1 MPTVDITEYDKLASD
16 QHGNVILAGQEPSRG
31 TQQVSITAGS
41 VQSTALR
48 DTTRF
53 VRIHTDGAVRVA
65 FGTNPTAA
73 GSSQRMA
80 ANSTEFFGVQP
91 GTKIAVIQTT

>member
-1 MPTVDITEYDKLASD
+1 MPIVDITEYDALASD
-16 QHGNVILAGQEPSRG
+16 QQGRVIAAGLEPARG
-31 TQQVSITAGS
+31 TQQVSITGAS
-41 VQSTALR
+41 LQSTALR

-73 GSSQRMA
+73 GTSQRMA